1 VARNARVELIQAGDA
16 MHTPTNEQYRLLP
29 PETRNP
35 GAGDRSHD
43 RAAWMTPINRPQ
55 NVRLRVFC
63 FPYAGA
69 GPYIFAP
76 WANAFP
82 DGVEICAIQLP
93 GRAARIRE
101 QPFTALGPLVDAIG
115 EQIAPSLRTPFIL
128 LGHSLGALIA
138 FEVARHVRRRFGS
151 NPAQLIVCACRA
163 PHLPHPQPILHDLPE
178 EQFIEALR
186 HLNGTPEE
194 LLQQP
199 GVIKLIAPALR
210 ADLAVFETYEY
221 RNDAPLACPIRAFG
235 GLGDVRTAADE
246 LRLWRQHTTGPFTA
260 QCVPGG
266 HFFIHQ
272 SGNLLVR
279 LLATIVYE
287 VLRDGP

>member
-1 VARNARVELIQAGDA
+1 
-16 MHTPTNEQYRLLP
+16 MHTPTNEQRGSP
-29 PETRNP
+29 RAETCKP
-35 GAGDRSHD
+35 LAGDRSHD
-43 RAAWMTPINRPQ
+43 RAAWITPITRPR

-69 GPYIFAP
+69 GPHIFAP

-101 QPFTALGPLVDAIG
+101 RPFTTLGPLVEAIG
-115 EQIAPSLRTPFIL
+115 EQIAPSLGTPFIL

-138 FEVARHVRRRFGS
+138 FEVARHVRRHVGS
-151 NPAQLIVCACRA
+151 SPAQLIVCACRA
-163 PHLPHPQPILHDLPE
+163 PHMPHTQPILHDLPD
-178 EQFIEALR
+178 EQFIDALR

-210 ADLAVFETYEY
+210 ADLAVFETYQY
-221 RNDAPLACPIRAFG
+221 RSEAPLASPIRAFG
-235 GLGDVRTAADE
+235 GLGDARSPADE
-246 LRLWRQHTTGPFTA
+246 LSLWRQHTTGPFTA
-260 QCVPGG
+260 QCIPGG

-272 SGNLLVR
+272 SGSLLVR

-287 VLRDGP
+287 VLRDVA